1 MSDTA
6 TMPEAV
12 PADTLLG
19 TAAEMPTPTP
29 GITAPSS
36 ATPALAADPMPSD
49 QPAPGITDRK
59 GNLHDPL
66 YHEVPARLN
75 AEGLWAKRRGNAIRK
90 AKGLP
95 PSGKTFGGAGFQTAP
110 PKLEQAQPAPAAPP
124 AGASTPPPVDM
135 LNGTPPPPVVDG
147 VPAPELAGQPLEA
160 YEATAGGWVDGTLGI
175 AQMSLGPA
183 WEPKP
188 QERTVLVRAVQRVLH
203 HYQMPILGPVLELVL
218 VVIGFAAKRKDDA
231 TTRTRLSAMWDWM
244 TRKPKAAPA
253 TYARSGELAAPTPP
267 AAPTPDPYT
276 VTGGDAPLPS
286 QAGRVAWG

>member
-6 TMPEAV
+6 TIAGAV
-12 PADTLLG
+12 PADQLLG
-19 TAAEMPTPTP
+19 SPAEMPTPTP
-29 GITAPSS
+29 GITAPSTGEN
-36 ATPALAADPMPSD
+36 APAAPGAD

-59 GNLHDPL
+59 GNRHDPL

-95 PSGKTFGGAGFQTAP
+95 PSGKTFGGAGFQAAP
-110 PKLEQAQPAPAAPP
+110 PKLDQAPPAPAAPP
-124 AGASTPPPVDM
+124 AGASTPPPMDM

-147 VPAPELAGQPLEA
+147 VPSPEIAGQPLEA

-203 HYQMPILGPVLELVL
+203 HYQLPILGPVLELVL

-231 TTRTRLSAMWDWM
+231 TTRTRLAAMWDWAS
-244 TRKPKAAPA
+244 RKPKAAPA
-253 TYARSGELAAPTPP
+253 TYTRSGDQAAPQPPP
-267 AAPTPDPYT
+267 AAPPVDAYT
-276 VTGGDAPLPS
+276 VTGGDAPAPS
-286 QAGRVAWG
+286 SPGRVAWG